1 MSIEKTWKQWHPSGN
16 KQTCTQ
22 ILVSNNHFPL
32 KMNQGSLE
40 KWQVPELCGLPW
52 LKEGSA
58 PNWSNLGQFEQQNKQ
73 VL

>member
-1 MSIEKTWKQWHPSGN
+1 MSIEKTWKQWHLSGN

-22 ILVSNNHFPL
+22 ILVSKNHFPL

-52 LKEGSA
+52 QSTG
-58 PNWSNLGQFEQQNKQ
+58 
-73 VL
+73 